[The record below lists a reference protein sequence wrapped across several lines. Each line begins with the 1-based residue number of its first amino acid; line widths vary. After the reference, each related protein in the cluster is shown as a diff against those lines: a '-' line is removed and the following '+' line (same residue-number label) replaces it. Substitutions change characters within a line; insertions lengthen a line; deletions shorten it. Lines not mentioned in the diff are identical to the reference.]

1 MLSVN
6 ILRDLLEEHDGF
18 VVEVNLIKL
27 LFDSE
32 LDVEFFSESSTSWSM
47 ELEGGNVMVLTR
59 VGSDVSAF
67 LDLQWNVETVNLE
80 RGDLEV
86 NWDNNILENLGS
98 ST

>member
-1 MLSVN
+1 MSMNV
-6 ILRDLLEEHDGF
+6 LRNLFKEHHGF
-18 VVEVNLIKL
+18 VVEVNFIKL
-27 LFDSE
+27 LLDSE
-32 LDVEFFSESSTSWSM
+32 LDVEFLSESSASGSM